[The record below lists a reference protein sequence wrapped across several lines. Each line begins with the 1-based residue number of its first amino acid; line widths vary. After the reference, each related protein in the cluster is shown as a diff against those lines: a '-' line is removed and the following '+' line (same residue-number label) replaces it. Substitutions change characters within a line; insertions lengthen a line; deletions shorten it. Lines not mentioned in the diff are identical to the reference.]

1 VQADAFELLGEDPR
15 RRGPSSQGDGVLMED
30 NMTVDNAVARFRSS
44 IGDQTWD
51 RLLTRLRE
59 VNRDIRTRGIR
70 QADKRHDLLTGYS
83 YDEFYDWDLYF
94 ENLYLSY
101 YGVSRYCRNN
111 LECFLDQQLPCGFVG
126 RSLIHPRMR
135 QHFKPF
141 LAQIALL
148 GSLQTGRF
156 DWLLSKH
163 YERLAK
169 SIDYWFWYQDF
180 DKNGLAVWDSADHSG
195 MDNQDRRAGEH
206 YSMTVEGVDL
216 NCYLVRELQAMAAIA
231 RHLGYEGDA
240 ADFDRQAGELAG
252 RINDIMWDEKD
263 GFYYDRHERKGE
275 LVRVKSVAG
284 FIPLWLGIVAKDRA
298 ERLVHDHLL
307 NPDEFWI
314 RYPVATWAKSEPDYA
329 QVLSGLNCCNWLGT
343 TWIPT
348 NYMVFQ
354 GLRRQGFGEVAS
366 ELAYMTFELCI
377 NEADTREYYDGERG
391 IGQGLNPFW
400 GWSSLAYLMPLEF
413 ELGYDPTDLS
423 AESIQP
429 IAVTHLGIEFP
440 S

>member
-1 VQADAFELLGEDPR
+1 
-15 RRGPSSQGDGVLMED
+15 
-30 NMTVDNAVARFRSS
+30 MTDTNAVARFRNT
-44 IGDQTWD
+44 IGEKTWE

-70 QADKRHDLLTGYS
+70 PGGKGHDLLTGYS

-148 GSLQTGRF
+148 GGLQTGRF
-156 DWLLSKH
+156 DWLLPK
-163 YERLAK
+163 YYGRLAK
-169 SIDYWFWYQDF
+169 SIDYWFWHQDF

-206 YSMTVEGVDL
+206 HSMAVEGVDL

-231 RHLGYEGDA
+231 RRFGYDGDA
-240 ADFDRQAGELAG
+240 ANFERQAHELAG
-252 RINDIMWDEKD
+252 RINEIMWDEQD
-263 GFYYDRHERKGE
+263 GFYYDRHERRAE
-275 LVRVKSVAG
+275 VVRVRSVAG
-284 FIPLWLGIVAKDRA
+284 FVPLWLGIVPKDRA
-298 ERLVHDHLL
+298 ERLVREHLL
-307 NPDEFWI
+307 NKEEFWI
-314 RYPVATWAKSEPDYA
+314 RYPVATWSKSEPDYV
-329 QVLSGLNCCNWLGT
+329 QVLENRNICNWLGT

-354 GLRRQGFGEVAS
+354 GLRRQGFRDAAR
-366 ELAYMTFELCI
+366 ELAYKTFELAI
-377 NEADTREYYDGERG
+377 NEVDTREYYDGERG

-400 GWSSLAYLMPLEF
+400 GWSALAYLMPLES
-413 ELGYDPTDLS
+413 ELGYDPTDLMGDS
-423 AESIQP
+423 VHA
-429 IAVTHLGIEFP
+429 IASKHLGVEFP